1 MKKENSH
8 YLFPFLS
15 KTEAYNMYSSMALC
29 TADGVLK
36 SCDEDQD
43 GQFAGAAQ
51 MQQV

>member
-15 KTEAYNMYSSMALC
+15 NMYSSMALC
-29 TADGVLK
+29 TAGGVLQ

-51 MQQV
+51 LQQV

>member
-15 KTEAYNMYSSMALC
+15 KTEACNIYSSMALC
-29 TADGVLK
+29 TAGGVLQ

-43 GQFAGAAQ
+43 GQFTGAAQ
-51 MQQV
+51 LQQV

>member
-1 MKKENSH
+1 MKKENSY

-15 KTEAYNMYSSMALC
+15 KTEAYDMYSSMVLC
-29 TADGVLK
+29 TAGGVLQ

-51 MQQV
+51 LQQV